1 QNAISCFK
9 TKECSYD
16 KKQRQI
22 NNLKYGI
29 LIPFLFLIITNAVG
43 RQLKGKNMKGIVP
56 KGYVVTAVK
65 VLPQNHYL
73 LITEQQQKVKDYFHF
88 QIPII
93 LIKDSAGSVIN
104 KGQYVTSSLVPCG
117 NEGFREVRVKGNAFT
132 IVDDLCG
139 DGLHIYSYVTF
150 RYNYQLKSYV
160 LSDYRKTLTS
170 GGNDDSSSSV
180 DILYIIKKGLRFG
193 KVTADTLLSFKLSP
207 QSEGLYKRFVR
218 KK

>member
-1 QNAISCFK
+1 M
-9 TKECSYD
+9 T

-104 KGQYVTSSLVPCG
+104 KG
-117 NEGFREVRVKGNAFT
+117 FREVRVKGNAFT

-180 DILYIIKKGLRFG
+180 DILYIIEKGLRFG

>member
-1 QNAISCFK
+1 MQFPALKQKNVVM
-9 TKECSYD
+9 T

>member
-1 QNAISCFK
+1 
-9 TKECSYD
+9 
-16 KKQRQI
+16 
-22 NNLKYGI
+22 
-29 LIPFLFLIITNAVG
+29 
-43 RQLKGKNMKGIVP
+43 
-56 KGYVVTAVK
+56 
-65 VLPQNHYL
+65 
-73 LITEQQQKVKDYFHF
+73 
-88 QIPII
+88 
-93 LIKDSAGSVIN
+93 
-104 KGQYVTSSLVPCG
+104 
-117 NEGFREVRVKGNAFT
+117 VRVKGNAFT

>member
-1 QNAISCFK
+1 MQYPALRQKNVVM
-9 TKECSYD
+9 TKR
-16 KKQRQI
+16 QRQI

-132 IVDDLCG
+132 IEDNLCG
-139 DGLHIYSYVTF
+139 DGVHIYSYVTF
-150 RYNYQLKSYV
+150 RYNYQLKSYI
-160 LSDYRKTLTS
+160 LSDYRKTLTT
-170 GGNDDSSSSV
+170 GGDDDSSSSI
-180 DILYIIKKGLRFG
+180 DILYIIKKRLRFG
-193 KVTADTLLSFKLSP
+193 EVTADTLHSFKLSP
-207 QSEGLYKRFVR
+207 QSEELYKRFV
-218 KK
+218 KKR

>member
-1 QNAISCFK
+1 M
-9 TKECSYD
+9 
-16 KKQRQI
+16 
-22 NNLKYGI
+22 L
-29 LIPFLFLIITNAVG
+29 
-43 RQLKGKNMKGIVP
+43 
-56 KGYVVTAVK
+56 
-65 VLPQNHYL
+65 H
-73 LITEQQQKVKDYFHF
+73 YFHF

-207 QSEGLYKRFVR
+207 QSEELYKRFVEKR
-218 KK
+218 